1 MNGVL
6 VEFISGRK
14 PTPPKP
20 ASSAA
25 ELGLDATATPSAL
38 FRDEFGFTKVIVA
51 ITSTGKIFGINSATG
66 ALLWGRILGL
76 DMGLIVPNPSLHV
89 IRSVLDGALAPVVAV
104 VANRQNGA
112 VSVSL
117 GLGQTAQRRLTKWP
131 ICVEL
136 SRLTS
141 GRRHGQGPAHWFPAG
156 TLRIEPGV

>member
-14 PTPPKP
+14 PLPPKP
-20 ASSAA
+20 ADSGA

-76 DMGLIVPNPSLHV
+76 DIGMIVPNPTLHV

-112 VSVSL
+112 VSFL
-117 GLGQTAQRRLTKWP
+117 CRRLNVAARSQLVNSVIWRRA
-131 ICVEL
+131 L
-136 SRLTS
+136 SS
-141 GRRHGQGPAHWFPAG
+141 Y
-156 TLRIEPGV
+156 I